1 MSIAIRPLKEVDHAS
16 WRALWADYLAFYE
29 TRLPK
34 AVYAQTF
41 ARMMA
46 DDPREFRGLVAE
58 KGGELVGLAHYLLH
72 RNAWSLADSC
82 YLQDLFVRPAQRGSG
97 IGGKLIAAVKTAAQA
112 AGADALY
119 WMTHESNTTARALY
133 DRLAKRSGF
142 IEYTVDM
149 GAGNAT

>member
-1 MSIAIRPLKEVDHAS
+1 MSISIRPLEDGDHPA

-29 TRLPK
+29 TSLPD
-34 AVYAQTF
+34 AVYAQSF

-46 DDPREFRGLVAE
+46 DDAREFRGLVAVE
-58 KGGELVGLAHYLLH
+58 GGELVGLAHYLLH

-97 IGGKLIAAVKTAAQA
+97 IGGKLIAAVRAAA
-112 AGADALY
+112 KSAGADALY